1 MDEKREEEREDF
13 VSGGKNGRQVRKR
26 RKDGWTRAK
35 RTTFLDHL
43 RATSNARAS
52 ARAAGMTEGSAHKL
66 RDRDPDFAADWDT
79 ALREADVRL
88 TGKLIVFVETR
99 GKPVPEREDGEP
111 AEAPMEDFDPDL
123 AIKVLTLNRQSQAG
137 KRRGGPRP
145 KSASPEELIEAGVRL
160 LGMMKRRR
168 ARLAAA

>member
-1 MDEKREEEREDF
+1 MSESEEEREEF

-35 RTTFLDHL
+35 RIIFLDHL
-43 RATSNARAS
+43 RATSNARDS

-66 RDRDPDFAADWDT
+66 REREPEFAALWND

-88 TGKLIVFVETR
+88 TGKLIVFAETG

-123 AIKVLTLNRQSQAG
+123 ALKILTLNRQSQVG

-145 KSASPEELIEAGVRL
+145 KSASPEELVEAGVKL

>member
-1 MDEKREEEREDF
+1 MAEASDGAEGF
-13 VSGGKNGRQVRKR
+13 VSRGKTGVQIRRR
-26 RKDGWTRAK
+26 RKDSWTK
-35 RTTFLDHL
+35 RKRKIFLDHL
-43 RATSNARAS
+43 RATSNVRAS

-66 RDRDPDFAADWDT
+66 RARDPEFAAQWDA

-88 TGKLIVFVETR
+88 TGKLIVLVETG

-111 AEAPMEDFDPDL
+111 AEAPLEDFNADL
-123 AIKVLTLNRQSQAG
+123 ALKVLALNRQSQNG

-145 KSASPEELIEAGVRL
+145 KSASPEELLEAGVKL

-168 ARLAAA
+168 ARRAAA